1 MIGHDTFWTRW
12 FSEFE
17 RNVSAFKL
25 GPHSTLSGQ
34 RSLIP
39 SLRVSLLYQ
48 TKNFHLLD
56 SDNQEVL
63 FDSHVTHV
71 HISFLAAIYRPT

>member
-1 MIGHDTFWTRW
+1 MIGHDTLFWTRW

-39 SLRVSLLYQ
+39 SLRVLLLYQ

-56 SDNQEVL
+56 SDNQ
-63 FDSHVTHV
+63 
-71 HISFLAAIYRPT
+71 

>member
-1 MIGHDTFWTRW
+1 MIGHDKLLFRTRW

-25 GPHSTLSGQ
+25 GRHSTLSGK
-34 RSLIP
+34 RSLLS

-48 TKNFHLLD
+48 TKNFHLFD
-56 SDNQEVL
+56 SDNQ
-63 FDSHVTHV
+63 
-71 HISFLAAIYRPT
+71 

>member
-1 MIGHDTFWTRW
+1 MIGHDTLLFQTRW

-17 RNVSAFKL
+17 RNVSVFKL

-39 SLRVSLLYQ
+39 SLKVSLLYQ

-56 SDNQEVL
+56 SDNQ
-63 FDSHVTHV
+63 
-71 HISFLAAIYRPT
+71 

>member
-1 MIGHDTFWTRW
+1 MIGHDTLLFRTRW

-25 GPHSTLSGQ
+25 GRHSTLSGQ
-34 RSLIP
+34 RSLIS

-48 TKNFHLLD
+48 TKNLHQLD
-56 SDNQEVL
+56 YDNL
-63 FDSHVTHV
+63 
-71 HISFLAAIYRPT
+71 